1 MIQLNLLPPEYRK
14 KKSSFTLEQLPGVH
28 ALPLQLLSGLPL
40 QRIYL
45 FVGGGLLA
53 LYTLAFLGVQINALT
68 LKRLETEWAQLS
80 QEREKIKQMTQNY
93 TELEA
98 TEKAVE
104 KLHHQ
109 FRWSQKLQQL
119 SDSMVRGVW
128 LRELS
133 LGEYHGE
140 GVVLPGGAQSGNQP
154 ERVLILTGTAAS
166 PKGDQTA
173 LVGRF
178 IRSLNENK
186 DFFADFKGVKL
197 ESIKRRTIQSLD
209 VMDFKILCTF
219 REGVLE

>member
-1 MIQLNLLPPEYRK
+1 MIRLNLLPPEYRK
-14 KKSSFTLEQLPGVH
+14 KKPAFTFEQLPIIQ
-28 ALPLQLLSGLPL
+28 ALPLHLLSGLPL
-40 QRIYL
+40 RRIYL
-45 FVGGGLLA
+45 FAGGGLLA
-53 LYTLAFLGVQINALT
+53 LYTLAFLSVQMNT
-68 LKRLETEWAQLS
+68 LSLKGLEKQWTQLS
-80 QEREKIKQMTQNY
+80 QEREKVDRMTRDY

-119 SDSMVRGVW
+119 SDSMVRGIW

-133 LGEYHGE
+133 LGE
-140 GVVLPGGAQSGNQP
+140 
-154 ERVLILTGTAAS
+154 ERTLILTGTAAS

-186 DFFADFKGVKL
+186 AFFTDFKDVKL
-197 ESIKRRTIQSLD
+197 ESIKRRSIQTLD

-219 REGVLE
+219 REGALE